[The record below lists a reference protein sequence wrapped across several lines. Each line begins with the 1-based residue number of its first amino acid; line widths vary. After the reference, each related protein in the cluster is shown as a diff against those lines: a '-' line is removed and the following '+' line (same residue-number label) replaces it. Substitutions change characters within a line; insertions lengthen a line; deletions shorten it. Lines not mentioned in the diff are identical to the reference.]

1 MGEGSGKAK
10 QKELLELDD
19 PSLPVGPAGP
29 SKQRDSEPAAA
40 ESRVNPVPI
49 PTIIPKFDP
58 GQYAEESEV
67 RERMPTI
74 TDEDALEQAR
84 LESMSSLIPPPR
96 RPMSTSPGSLTQPPP
111 ARNPRDSAVEIDAEE
126 EDLDALDSAAQ
137 IAILTDRLAPL
148 HRVPSLAQAMTALGP
163 LLEDPKTAYVLGF
176 VDGILP
182 LETIIEVTGLPELE
196 TLRVLDRMVSQAVV
210 IFRGR

>member
-1 MGEGSGKAK
+1 VGEGPRKAK

-19 PSLPVGPAGP
+19 PAGPAYPVKDIDPEP
-29 SKQRDSEPAAA
+29 SAA
-40 ESRVNPVPI
+40 ESRVNPVPS
-49 PTIIPKFDP
+49 PTIVPTFDP

-84 LESMSSLIPPPR
+84 LQSMSSILPPAR
-96 RPMSTSPGSLTQPPP
+96 RPMSTPPGPLTQPPP
-111 ARNPRDSAVEIDAEE
+111 ARNPRDSAVEIDAAE
-126 EDLDALDSAAQ
+126 EDLDALDPAAQ

-148 HRVPSLAQAMTALGP
+148 TRVPSLAREMTALGP

-182 LETIIEVTGLPELE
+182 LETIIDVTGLPELE
-196 TLRVLDRMVSQAVV
+196 TLRVLDRMVAQAIVV
-210 IFRGR
+210 FRGR